1 MKDLQPQDAL
11 VRYAGQTVEVSRS
24 PTMHRRARFS
34 VAIAAVFA
42 LISAGCGS
50 RADEQA
56 VDPVPETAESP
67 ALVAR
72 QTGEPSSAS
81 VAGEETVITEDTTDT
96 DTDTDID
103 IDADIDAYTTT
114 TTSTPVTPVPP
125 LVADVAL
132 IGSIRTVPDGSTTEE
147 NLRSTGATDA
157 VIASLACTRS
167 TGCEPTDLATWAANE
182 VDVLNLA
189 TSRAALDGA
198 TLLSDYADVLLASGV
213 ATVGFGANLTEAL
226 TPVILGSGER
236 PIAVY
241 AISLAVDLPESL
253 VATATSP
260 GVAGGPAALTQLTG
274 QIGESLD
281 DGQAV
286 IVITDFDRL
295 DDRSPQPLAIE
306 QIETLVDAGA
316 NGVVGHGSDFLQRFE
331 RIDQTA
337 VAFGLGNAATNSG
350 EPLRRD
356 TAVLRFSLTPGGT
369 TACLLP
375 ATGGPEG
382 IQIDDPTVSTCQ

>member
-81 VAGEETVITEDTTDT
+81 VAGEETVITEDTTTDT

-103 IDADIDAYTTT
+103 IDADADTTT
-114 TTSTPVTPVPP
+114 TTSTPITPVPP

-213 ATVGFGANLTEAL
+213 ATVPSGPRTSCAASG
-226 TPVILGSGER
+226 LGSNVSKWLGPPSSQIRMQDFAARANDAACAFRIREK
-236 PIAVY
+236 P
-241 AISLAVDLPESL
+241 AIPKPSADNPPMRR
-253 VATATSP
+253 TSRRSIP
-260 GVAGGPAALTQLTG
+260 SQRSFGFMFGPNDW
-274 QIGESLD
+274 S
-281 DGQAV
+281 
-286 IVITDFDRL
+286 
-295 DDRSPQPLAIE
+295 
-306 QIETLVDAGA
+306 
-316 NGVVGHGSDFLQRFE
+316 
-331 RIDQTA
+331 
-337 VAFGLGNAATNSG
+337 
-350 EPLRRD
+350 
-356 TAVLRFSLTPGGT
+356 
-369 TACLLP
+369 
-375 ATGGPEG
+375 
-382 IQIDDPTVSTCQ
+382 